1 MTQQVEDN
9 DPAVPFQ
16 NAVGRLDRSLGL
28 DCVMQR
34 LTQQDKIDTALCNRR
49 IFQITQPILEIFET
63 MFLRQLRTELDHL
76 WRVVDRD
83 NFTRALRQQLGECS
97 FARAKIDNRQP
108 WNERDQC
115 VRERFPRSSRDVTA
129 TELPCQFIEIF
140 ARFVLTLAQRE
151 FQRRPVATGFGNFTR
166 ECLDYLLAAAAR
178 AIASCGFSRAV
189 VNILARPAACHYPGA
204 LQLCEMTGDP
214 RLD

>member
-16 NAVGRLDRSLGL
+16 NTVGRLDRSLGL

-97 FARAKIDNRQP
+97 FRSE
-108 WNERDQC
+108 ERR
-115 VRERFPRSSRDVTA
+115 VGKE
-129 TELPCQFIEIF
+129 
-140 ARFVLTLAQRE
+140 
-151 FQRRPVATGFGNFTR
+151 
-166 ECLDYLLAAAAR
+166 
-178 AIASCGFSRAV
+178 SRA
-189 VNILARPAACHYPGA
+189 RWWT
-204 LQLCEMTGDP
+204 E
-214 RLD
+214 